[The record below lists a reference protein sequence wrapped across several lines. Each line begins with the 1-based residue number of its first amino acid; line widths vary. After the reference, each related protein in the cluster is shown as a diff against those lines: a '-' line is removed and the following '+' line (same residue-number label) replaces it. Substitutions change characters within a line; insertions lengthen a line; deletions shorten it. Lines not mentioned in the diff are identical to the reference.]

1 MARRAHLSLD
11 GTWTFA
17 PDPKNEGQ
25 RLGWQARPGFDRE
38 VEVPSPW
45 QLYGPDMVGYTG
57 VAWYHKAFT
66 VPSDWADREIA
77 VRFDA
82 VDYHTTVYLNGERLG
97 IHEGGYTPF
106 EFVISPKPGHN
117 HLVLR
122 VYDPKDNSEIPHGKQ
137 GSWYT
142 RVSGPWQPV
151 TLEARDAV
159 HVQQV
164 HVTPHLDEARARVDV
179 KAQAPD
185 GTKVSVRVLDPD
197 GELVT
202 IAEDTLS
209 AGAGFVDILYESDIA
224 LWSPDSPALYRAETT
239 VGHDTVVT
247 HFGMRTIEVKDG
259 LFYLNG
265 EPLYLRGALDQ
276 AFYPET
282 VYRAPSEAA
291 IEHEIRMAKE
301 MGLNLLRK
309 HIKLEDPRYLDACDR
324 LGMLIW
330 EEPACFAKYTPE
342 AKARFQGEIAAMIA
356 RDYNHPSIIA
366 WSLYNEEWGLEW
378 RLWRDEDKQQ
388 HVEALYDWARQLDP
402 TRPFCDNSGWAH
414 VKTDINDCHR
424 YFTAPD
430 LINEWRRDLAHY
442 VEKPETNF
450 VAGKQANAKGIPVVV
465 SEFGVWGLPE
475 VSRITDYYKGNP
487 WWFEAQWAG
496 HTEEFK
502 YPGTAL
508 RHFEKYKLDK
518 VFGDLDGLGKACQ
531 YRMMTAL
538 KPIIEEMRKRSDLAG
553 YVVTEFTDIEWE
565 SNGWLDY
572 FRRPK
577 AGFDQFAWFNHPLVV
592 GIELNKHNFWVREE
606 VEGRFWLSNHTPET
620 YEATLRWAVAGF
632 DLSGEVQVTV
642 EPFFSGYLDVPGL
655 SFAAPE
661 LEGERS
667 SAAAHLNI
675 ELVRNGRAVASN
687 MEPVTFTAWDSWTAD
702 NLDPNT
708 KPIVLRGEAM
718 VLETGLSEVGLPLE
732 SELTPDRLLVT
743 TTLDA
748 EARAH
753 LEAGGFAVFIA
764 ENGEAA
770 PEKGL
775 ISFRRLPRGESWDRA
790 ASNFYSRET
799 IMDDYNLVGML
810 GWPFEDL
817 FPHHVVPLSN
827 YLQDFGGRGI
837 ELPSNQADVDPDGV
851 LIGYFEGWLGKFGA
865 AMLRMPYD
873 NGTLIVTT
881 LRLIENYGLQPI
893 GTALLHRLVAN
904 SAVRLP
910 QKI

>member
-1 MARRAHLSLD
+1 MMARRAHLSLD

-25 RLGWQARPGFDRE
+25 RQGWQTRSGFDRE

-66 VPSDWADREIA
+66 IPSDWDGREIA

-97 IHEGGYTPF
+97 VHEGGYTPF
-106 EFVISPKPGHN
+106 EFVITPKPGHN
-117 HLVLR
+117 HLVIR

-159 HVQQV
+159 HVSQV

-179 KAQAPD
+179 LAQAPD
-185 GTKVSVRVLDPD
+185 GTQVSVRVLDPD

-202 IAEDTLS
+202 IAESTLE

-247 HFGMRTIEVKDG
+247 HFGMRSIEVKDG

-282 VYRAPSEAA
+282 VYRVPSEAA

-342 AKARFQGEIAAMIA
+342 AKARFQSEIAAMIA

-378 RLWRDEDKQQ
+378 RLWRDKDKQE
-388 HVEALYDWARQLDP
+388 HVEALYDWAKTLDP

-430 LINEWRRDLAHY
+430 LIEECKQDLAHY
-442 VEKPETNF
+442 VEKPEANF
-450 VAGKQANAKGIPVVV
+450 VAGKQENAKGIPVVV

-475 VSRITDYYKGNP
+475 VSRITDYYRGNP

-508 RHFEKYKLDK
+508 RHFEKYKLAS
-518 VFGDLDGLGKACQ
+518 VFGDLDGLGHACQ
-531 YRMMTAL
+531 VRMMRSL
-538 KPIIEEMRKRSDLAG
+538 KPIIEAMRQRADLAG

-577 AGFDQFAWFNHPLVV
+577 AHFEQFAWFNHPLVV
-592 GIELNKHNFWVREE
+592 GVLLAKHNHWVRED

-620 YEATLRWAVAGF
+620 FEATLRWQVAGH
-632 DLSGEVQVTV
+632 DLSGEVPVTV
-642 EPFFSGYLDVPGL
+642 EPFFSGFLDVPGL
-655 SFAAPE
+655 RYSAPE
-661 LEGERS
+661 VAGSERLTL
-667 SAAAHLNI
+667 AV

-687 MEPVTFTAWDSWTAD
+687 AE
-702 NLDPNT
+702 
-708 KPIVLRGEAM
+708 
-718 VLETGLSEVGLPLE
+718 
-732 SELTPDRLLVT
+732 ELTVTSWDATHAPEVSPLVLHGDAQALEAGLLEAGFTLEETLSPETLLVT

-748 EARAH
+748 LAQAH
-753 LEAGGFAVFIA
+753 LEAGGRALFIA

-770 PEKGL
+770 PEKGMV
-775 ISFRRLPRGESWDRA
+775 SFRRLPRHESWDRA
-790 ASNFYSRET
+790 ASILYVRPGVFG
-799 IMDDYNLVGML
+799 DLPVGGVM
-810 GWPFEDL
+810 GWECEDI

-851 LIGYFEGWLGKFGA
+851 LAGYFEGWLGKFGA
-865 AMLRMPYD
+865 AILQLPYD
-873 NGTLIVTT
+873 QGRLTVTT
-881 LRLIENYGLQPI
+881 LRLIESYGMQPI
-893 GTALLHRLVAN
+893 ATALLHRLVAVC
-904 SAVRLP
+904 AAPVP